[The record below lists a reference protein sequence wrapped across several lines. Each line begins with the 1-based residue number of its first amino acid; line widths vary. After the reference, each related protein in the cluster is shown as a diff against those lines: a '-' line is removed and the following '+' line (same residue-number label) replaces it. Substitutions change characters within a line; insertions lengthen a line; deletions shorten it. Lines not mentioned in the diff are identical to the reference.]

1 MSSLDGRST
10 DKLADIVLNVLWPDL
25 LEVFEAL
32 KNRLDS
38 EGPDSI
44 KAAFEGAT
52 SRFLEGPFQN
62 HVEVRW
68 GMTLCPHCNDE
79 NIEKNGIAYVKPSGD
94 GIEFNQCLNCNI
106 GILYDLVVAKA
117 TMDSYLVGL
126 GQREQFNGMSFYW
139 NAIPAKGL
147 KKFIPVYEIVKAGEW
162 IGSLSYD
169 ESFSPRFL
177 SKELMTESTPRDAEE
192 PWTTNLP
199 EDVKA
204 ASDAFVDVAKH
215 QIEVA
220 LALR

>member
-1 MSSLDGRST
+1 MSSFEDKST
-10 DKLADIVLNVLWPDL
+10 DKLADIILNVLWQDL

-32 KNRLDS
+32 KKRLDTDGA
-38 EGPDSI
+38 EAI
-44 KAAFEGAT
+44 KAVFEGAT
-52 SRFLEGPFQN
+52 TRFLEGPFEN
-62 HVEVRW
+62 YVEVRW

-79 NIEKNGIAYVKPSGD
+79 NIEKNGIAYVKPTGD

-192 PWTTNLP
+192 PWTANLP